1 MPIRFNAHQ
10 RRVLGVLIEKQM
22 TTPQQYPLTLNS
34 LVAGCNQLTCR
45 DPVMRLTE
53 GEVAKAVY
61 DLQQYQL
68 VEQAPPDRSARANRF
83 AQNVEARFGWGT
95 RERAIMAELLL
106 RGPQTIG
113 ELRGNASRMTPLDD
127 IHYVAELL
135 GALAGRDPPCVREL
149 PRQPGRSVVRYD
161 HCFYPD
167 DEPRGYAAAPVAEVA
182 KSSDRSGP
190 TDDLETRLER
200 LESDFA
206 ALRATVEE
214 LASRQRRDQPPEG
227 TQDDRRLA

>member
-1 MPIRFNAHQ
+1 MPIRLTAHQ

-34 LVAGCNQLTCR
+34 LVTGCNQLTCR
-45 DPVMRLTE
+45 DPVMHMTE
-53 GEVAKAVY
+53 GEVARAVY

-68 VEQAPPDRSARANRF
+68 VEQAPPDRTARANRF
-83 AQNVEARFGWGT
+83 QQNVEARFGWGT
-95 RERAIMAELLL
+95 RERAVMAELLL

-167 DEPRGYAAAPVAEVA
+167 DEPREYAAAPITEAA
-182 KSSDRSGP
+182 TTPGRP
-190 TDDLETRLER
+190 APADDLDARLKRLEA
-200 LESDFA
+200 DVA

-214 LASRQRRDQPPEG
+214 LAARQRRDEPPG
-227 TQDDRRLA
+227 PSQDDRRLS